1 MDKKGYYI
9 MIERSILQ
17 EEIINLNM
25 YAPNYKP
32 SANKSENAWAKT
44 DRTERVRDIS
54 TTTIEEAN
62 TAFFS
67 VTGGSS
73 R

>member
-1 MDKKGYYI
+1 
-9 MIERSILQ
+9 
-17 EEIINLNM
+17 M
-25 YAPNYKP
+25 YAPNYMP